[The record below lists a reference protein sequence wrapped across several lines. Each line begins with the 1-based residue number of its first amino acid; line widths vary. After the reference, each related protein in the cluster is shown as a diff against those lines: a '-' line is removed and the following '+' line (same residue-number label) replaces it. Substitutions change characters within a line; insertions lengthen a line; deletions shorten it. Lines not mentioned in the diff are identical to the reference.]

1 MSVSNEYLE
10 KIKFAV
16 RTVSTDSNVIQ
27 EITDI
32 IEECR
37 ADMINKGVDE
47 TVANDETSYSTLGC
61 VRSFARS
68 RFGIDANDI
77 SVNMADYRLQVDE
90 LRKAVRDES
99 AGEG

>member
-1 MSVSNEYLE
+1 MSVSSEYLN

-16 RTVSTDSNVIQ
+16 RTVSTDTNVVQ

-37 ADMINKGVDE
+37 ADMINKGVDKAI
-47 TVANDETSYSTLGC
+47 ANDETNYSTLGC
-61 VRSFARS
+61 IRSFARS

-77 SVNMADYRLQVDE
+77 EVNMADYRLQVDE
-90 LRKAVRDES
+90 LRKVARNEDS
-99 AGEG
+99 

>member
-1 MSVSNEYLE
+1 MVSAEYLE

-16 RTVSTDSNVIQ
+16 RTVSTDDNVIA
-27 EITDI
+27 EIEDI

-37 ADMINKGVDE
+37 ADMVNKGVSEDVAGDE
-47 TVANDETSYSTLGC
+47 TNYSVLGC

-77 SVNMADYRLQVDE
+77 QLNMQDYRLQVDE
-90 LRKAVRDES
+90 LRKAVRNEDT
-99 AGEG
+99 